1 MPLINGKIDLE
12 LNWIENSILSSG
24 GDSAKFK
31 MVDAKLHVPIAT
43 SPI

>member
-1 MPLINGKIDLE
+1 MRLINGKIHLE

-31 MVDAKLHVPIAT
+31 MADAKLHVPIAT